1 MLVRDL
7 GRIVVGY
14 HPRTAVRSAAGA
26 AGGCTRIAE
35 AVAFQGFQDTEAVV
49 QDKEE
54 FQDKEAVVQDEEA
67 VAFQAA

>member
-14 HPRTAVRSAAGA
+14 HPRTAVRSAAVA

-35 AVAFQGFQDTEAVV
+35 AVEVV
-49 QDKEE
+49 A
-54 FQDKEAVVQDEEA
+54 FQDKEARDKEA
-67 VAFQAA
+67 VVFQEA